1 MKDQEFKTLF
11 KIWGKSQN
19 LPPLSEDH
27 RALFLKQLKKKE
39 KPQRIFK
46 WAAILILCLGLAG
59 SLEFFK
65 PQVSEEVT
73 KFQKAESYLTQI
85 IEEQLKFYENQDQP
99 VLKEVLKRSK
109 SQLKQ
114 LKTDYQELY
123 LKWEK
128 YPHQPQLVNA
138 LIQNLNTQI
147 NLLSEIN
154 QTLHTLNQTYNEN
167 HSL

>member
-1 MKDQEFKTLF
+1 M
-11 KIWGKSQN
+11 N
-19 LPPLSEDH
+19 
-27 RALFLKQLKKKE
+27 
-39 KPQRIFK
+39 
-46 WAAILILCLGLAG
+46 
-59 SLEFFK
+59 
-65 PQVSEEVT
+65 
-73 KFQKAESYLTQI
+73 
-85 IEEQLKFYENQDQP
+85 
-99 VLKEVLKRSK
+99 LKRSK

-154 QTLHTLNQTYNEN
+154 QKLHTLNQTYNEN